1 MVALTGNEIL
11 EVTGITSTGL
21 PSGQTLT
28 CTTEDI
34 ANLAALDTTNRVI
47 TTLSTVGAGTI
58 TAAGIVGQYT
68 QRTGA
73 QLSAAFTDTTDTANA
88 IAAALPAGAG
98 TGTSFPYTYT
108 NLTNAPATLAGGS
121 GVTISILTVIP
132 PNAFGKYL
140 FTRTGTSA
148 FTMVGTEQG
157 YLPHGGTVTVTGAT
171 AATVAD
177 TNVTTYSSITFT
189 LKTVGGT
196 VGAIPKISTITAGV
210 GFTVVAVT
218 ADVSIYTYNILG

>member
-1 MVALTGNEIL
+1 MPALTGNEIL
-11 EVTGITSTGL
+11 EVTGITNSGL

-34 ANLAALDTTNRVI
+34 ANLAALDTSSNVI
-47 TTLSTVGAGTI
+47 TALSTVGAGTI
-58 TAAGIVGQYT
+58 TAAGIIGKFT

-73 QLSAAFTDTTDTANA
+73 QLSLAFTDTTDTANA
-88 IAAALPAGAG
+88 ITAALPAGAG
-98 TGTSFPYTYT
+98 TGTSFTYTYT
-108 NLTNAPATLAGGS
+108 NLTNAPATIAGGS

-132 PNAFGKYL
+132 PNSFGKWL
-140 FTRTGTSA
+140 FTKTGTSA

-177 TNVTTYSSITFT
+177 TNVTTYSQVTFT
-189 LKTVGGT
+189 LRSVGGT
-196 VGAIPKISTITAGV
+196 VGAIPKVTTITPGT
-210 GFTVVAVT
+210 GFTVVAIT
-218 ADVSIYTYNILG
+218 ADQSVYNYNILG

>member
-1 MVALTGNEIL
+1 MPTLTGNEIL
-11 EVTGITSTGL
+11 EVTGITNSGL
-21 PSGQTLT
+21 PSGQTFV

-34 ANLAALDTTNRVI
+34 ANLAALDTSSNVI
-47 TTLSTVGAGTI
+47 TALSTVGAGTI
-58 TAAGIVGQYT
+58 TAAGIVGKFT

-73 QLSAAFTDTTDTANA
+73 QLSLAFTDTTDTANA

-98 TGTSFPYTYT
+98 TGTSFSWTYT
-108 NLTNAPATLAGGS
+108 NLTNAPATLAAGS
-121 GVTISILTVIP
+121 GVTLSVITIIP

-140 FTRTGTSA
+140 WTRTGTSA
-148 FTMVGTEQG
+148 FTAVGTEQG
-157 YLPHGGTVTVTGAT
+157 YLPHGGTLTVTGAT

-177 TNVTTYSSITFT
+177 TNVTTYSSVSFT

-196 VGAIPKISTITAGV
+196 VGAVPKISTITAGV

-218 ADVSIYTYNILG
+218 ADVSVYNYNILG